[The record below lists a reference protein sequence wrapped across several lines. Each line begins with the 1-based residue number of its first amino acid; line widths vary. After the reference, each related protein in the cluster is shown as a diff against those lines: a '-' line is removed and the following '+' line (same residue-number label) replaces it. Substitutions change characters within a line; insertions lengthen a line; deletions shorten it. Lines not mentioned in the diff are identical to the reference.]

1 MTQIRS
7 FLLVLALA
15 IGLLAAPGSAWA
27 ADRIELKDGR
37 VFEGTIVREVEGYI
51 WIKAKMGGLER
62 ELMFKPDEIKTIERT
77 ADSKATSEPVS
88 TTPKPESGSKARS
101 ASGAPR
107 AAIITLG
114 EGGDK
119 DMVGIFMTAD
129 SLERALPMLEQDN
142 IEVVVFLINSGGG
155 AGPEIKKISD
165 VIENKYK
172 PRFRVV
178 AWIESAIS
186 AAAMVAHTMEE
197 IYFMPTANY
206 GACTGY
212 RGALHAV
219 DGREL
224 EQYLFLME
232 QISDRGRH
240 NRAIMRSM
248 QIMDP
253 LSCTIDERGDVHWY
267 PNTDGEHV
275 VNPSGRVLTL
285 TAQDA
290 VEFKFAKGIA
300 ANHNE
305 LARLMGYQEIEWVG
319 RAVPGVAYPV
329 SKAEEHMRTFRGRT
343 FDDQSRM
350 QEFMVQFNSAME
362 MAASRP
368 PDERGP
374 FLGRAQ
380 DALNRIESMLR
391 NNPNVAIFVI
401 GAPLEQ
407 VREWIEQQRERIRQL
422 RRR

>member
-1 MTQIRS
+1 MAQIRS
-7 FLLVLALA
+7 LLLVLALA
-15 IGLLAAPGSAWA
+15 IGLLAAPAGVNAG
-27 ADRIELKDGR
+27 DRLELVDGR
-37 VFEGTIVREVEGYI
+37 IFEGTIVREVEGYI
-51 WIKAKMGGLER
+51 WIKAKMGGIEK
-62 ELMFKPDEIKTIERT
+62 ELMFKPDEIKKIERSSEKKAS
-77 ADSKATSEPVS
+77 ADPVAAA
-88 TTPKPESGSKARS
+88 PKPDAGSKARS

-155 AGPEIKKISD
+155 AGSEIKKISD
-165 VIENKYK
+165 LIEHKYK

-267 PNTDGEHV
+267 PNTEGEHV
-275 VNPSGRVLTL
+275 VNPKGRVLTL

-290 VEFKFAKGIA
+290 VKFKFAKGIA
-300 ANHNE
+300 ADHRE
-305 LARLMGYQEIEWVG
+305 LARLMGYREIEWVG
-319 RAVPGVAYPV
+319 RAVPGVSYPV
-329 SKAEEHMRTFRGRT
+329 SKAEEHMRAFRSRT
-343 FDDQSRM
+343 YDDQSRM
-350 QEFMVQFNSAME
+350 QEYMIQFNSAME

-368 PDERGP
+368 PDQRGP

-380 DALNRIESMLR
+380 EALNRIEAMVR
-391 NNPNVAIFVI
+391 NNPNVAIFVL
-401 GAPLEQ
+401 GATLEQ
-407 VREWIEQQRERIRQL
+407 VREWLEQQRERIRQL